1 MTQVNVIMLEL
12 SHVAPAE
19 TQQETG
25 EQLLA
30 RIGESMGI
38 VADLSRA
45 DALLYRVEGG
55 QRARIVAQARAN
67 SVPPIWPESI
77 VGSVAYLAEDDALSQ
92 AAHRR
97 RPATTSANHT
107 HANIVR
113 IVYPVLGT
121 FGEPVGLLAFDRTL
135 IQEERQRRR
144 QPAFREAIL
153 ALQRMAARGEIYG
166 AEKLTSFSEHDGV
179 LVVDRDLR
187 IQYASGLATSIY
199 NRAGFMRQLDD
210 ISLHEI
216 PYHDAAV
223 ATYALT
229 ELTCTEEEEQRPEGH
244 FWVKKAIPLI
254 GYREPRNNWRRWT
267 QLPQGARGPIGAI
280 LTIHDATEE
289 QRRARELKLKTEM
302 LLELQHRVRN
312 SLQTIIALL
321 RMQARRA
328 ESAETRAALEESI
341 GRILSVSAVHEFL
354 FDPNERRVN
363 LRALSE
369 RLVSLL
375 QPLVPPPL
383 VVSFHVEGGDV
394 YIPGERATPA
404 ALVISELVLNAVE
417 HAFEGQPR
425 GNVWVKIGQQGNMV
439 EVEVRDDGQGA
450 PQGFSPD
457 MGLALVN
464 TLTREGLQGEF
475 NISNNTSGG
484 AVAHVRF
491 QAKPTRRNGATV

>member
-1 MTQVNVIMLEL
+1 MLEI
-12 SHVAPAE
+12 SQIAPAE
-19 TQQETG
+19 LQQETG
-25 EQLLA
+25 EQLLTRVA
-30 RIGESMGI
+30 EAMAI

-45 DALLYRVEGG
+45 DALLYRLEGG

-97 RPATTSANHT
+97 RAATTSANHS

-113 IVYPVLGT
+113 IVYPVLGA

-135 IQEERQRRR
+135 IQDERQRHR
-144 QPAFREAIL
+144 QPTFREAIL
-153 ALQRMAARGEIYG
+153 ELQRMAARGELYG
-166 AEKLTSFSEHDGV
+166 ADKLSPFSEHDGI

-216 PYHDAAV
+216 PYRDAAL
-223 ATYALT
+223 AAHALT

-267 QLPQGARGPIGAI
+267 QIPQGARGPVGVIIA
-280 LTIHDATEE
+280 IHDATEE

-328 ESAETRAALEESI
+328 ESAETRMALEESI
-341 GRILSVSAVHEFL
+341 SRILSVSAVHEFL

-369 RLVSLL
+369 RLVTLL
-375 QPLVPPPL
+375 KPLVPPPL
-383 VVSFHVEGGDV
+383 VVEFHVEGSDV
-394 YIPGERATPA
+394 FIPGERATPA

-425 GNVWVKIGQQGNMV
+425 GNVWVKIGQRGNTV
-439 EVEVRDDGQGA
+439 ELEVRDDGQGA

-475 NISNNTSGG
+475 DISNNSDGG
-484 AVAHVRF
+484 AVAQVRF
-491 QAKPTRRNGATV
+491 QAKPVRRSGAAV